1 MERIDKVQNLI
12 PEKPEFVHS
21 NQEKGED
28 VESLKIVNRPVVK
41 KDAAALVTGK
51 AVYTNDLA
59 PSDCL
64 IVKVVRSPYAHALI
78 KDINT
83 ARAEAVPGIECVL
96 TYKDCPNKRFTMAGQ
111 TYPEPSPYDR
121 LILDQRMRFVGDAA
135 AIVAGTSEEAVKKA
149 IASTEVQVPEP
160 ALQPVSQTVSD
171 SRTSC
176 MFYKGTL
183 RSGQV
188 FEADGSVVVLGDV
201 NPGGKVVAKG
211 SVIVLGSLKGNIFAG
226 VDGNENAFVVALEM
240 SPMQIKIG
248 DIIARS
254 SDSGTKAT
262 KGRGKVKVVEPKIA
276 YVYDQNI
283 YIEDLEQNA
292 LDDICL
298 D

>member
-1 MERIDKVQNLI
+1 MDNSVIIKGSKSGITVFLDEEIPFEELLENVSDKFKSASKFFNNASMAISFDGRDLSDDEEKRIL
-12 PEKPEFVHS
+12 
-21 NQEKGED
+21 D
-28 VESLKIVNRPVVK
+28 VISEVSELNIV
-41 KDAAALVTGK
+41 
-51 AVYTNDLA
+51 
-59 PSDCL
+59 
-64 IVKVVRSPYAHALI
+64 
-78 KDINT
+78 
-83 ARAEAVPGIECVL
+83 CVL
-96 TYKDCPNKRFTMAGQ
+96 DENNDMKKIY
-111 TYPEPSPYDR
+111 E
-121 LILDQRMRFVGDAA
+121 DAV
-135 AIVAGTSEEAVKKA
+135 IKA
-149 IASTEVQVPEP
+149 IAGMGIPE
-160 ALQPVSQTVSD
+160 QPQNQTMAD
-171 SRTSC
+171 SKNAC

-254 SDSGTKAT
+254 SDSGINKIS
-262 KGRGKVKVVEPKIA
+262 KGKNKVKVIEPKIA

-292 LDDICL
+292 LDDISL

>member
-1 MERIDKVQNLI
+1 MNVLDNSVMIKGSKSGITVFLDEEMPFEELLENVSDKFKSASKFFNNANMAISFDGRNLSAEEEKRILNVI
-12 PEKPEFVHS
+12 S
-21 NQEKGED
+21 D
-28 VESLKIVNRPVVK
+28 VSELNIV
-41 KDAAALVTGK
+41 
-51 AVYTNDLA
+51 
-59 PSDCL
+59 
-64 IVKVVRSPYAHALI
+64 
-78 KDINT
+78 
-83 ARAEAVPGIECVL
+83 CVL
-96 TYKDCPNKRFTMAGQ
+96 DENNDMKEVY
-111 TYPEPSPYDR
+111 
-121 LILDQRMRFVGDAA
+121 
-135 AIVAGTSEEAVKKA
+135 EEAVKKA
-149 IASTEVQVPEP
+149 MASVDIPQ
-160 ALQPVSQTVSD
+160 QPVVSQPTMTD
-171 SRTSC
+171 PKTTC

-254 SDSGTKAT
+254 SDSGVNKIS
-262 KGRGKVKVVEPKIA
+262 KGKNKSKTLEPKIA

-292 LDDICL
+292 LDDISL

>member
-1 MERIDKVQNLI
+1 MDNSVIIKGSNSGITVFLDNEMAFEDLLESVSEKFKSASKFFNNANMAISFDGRLLSAEEEKRIL
-12 PEKPEFVHS
+12 
-21 NQEKGED
+21 D
-28 VESLKIVNRPVVK
+28 VISDVSELNIV
-41 KDAAALVTGK
+41 
-51 AVYTNDLA
+51 
-59 PSDCL
+59 
-64 IVKVVRSPYAHALI
+64 
-78 KDINT
+78 
-83 ARAEAVPGIECVL
+83 CVL
-96 TYKDCPNKRFTMAGQ
+96 DENNNMKEIYED
-111 TYPEPSPYDR
+111 
-121 LILDQRMRFVGDAA
+121 
-135 AIVAGTSEEAVKKA
+135 AVKKA
-149 IASTEVQVPEP
+149 IASVDISEP
-160 ALQPVSQTVSD
+160 VVQPVSDMESD
-171 SRTSC
+171 SKTAC

-248 DIIARS
+248 EIIARS
-254 SDSGTKAT
+254 SDTGTRIT
-262 KGRGKVKVVEPKIA
+262 KGRNKNKVIEPKIA

>member
-1 MERIDKVQNLI
+1 MDNSVIIKGSKNGITVFLDEEMPFEELLENVSDKFKNASKFFNNATMAISFDGRNLSAEEEKRILNVI
-12 PEKPEFVHS
+12 S
-21 NQEKGED
+21 D
-28 VESLKIVNRPVVK
+28 VSELNIV
-41 KDAAALVTGK
+41 
-51 AVYTNDLA
+51 
-59 PSDCL
+59 
-64 IVKVVRSPYAHALI
+64 
-78 KDINT
+78 
-83 ARAEAVPGIECVL
+83 CVL
-96 TYKDCPNKRFTMAGQ
+96 DENNDIKSVY
-111 TYPEPSPYDR
+111 
-121 LILDQRMRFVGDAA
+121 
-135 AIVAGTSEEAVKKA
+135 EEAVKKA
-149 IASTEVQVPEP
+149 MNSFNISHQPERQKITDP
-160 ALQPVSQTVSD
+160 KT
-171 SRTSC
+171 TC

-254 SDSGTKAT
+254 SDSGVNKIS
-262 KGRGKVKVVEPKIA
+262 KGKNKSKILEPKIA

-292 LDDICL
+292 LDDISL

>member
-1 MERIDKVQNLI
+1 MDNSVIIKGSKSGITVFLDNEMPFEELLESVSDKFKNASKFFNNANMAISFDGRDLSAEE
-12 PEKPEFVHS
+12 EKKILNIIS
-21 NQEKGED
+21 D
-28 VESLKIVNRPVVK
+28 VSDLNIV
-41 KDAAALVTGK
+41 
-51 AVYTNDLA
+51 
-59 PSDCL
+59 
-64 IVKVVRSPYAHALI
+64 
-78 KDINT
+78 
-83 ARAEAVPGIECVL
+83 CVL
-96 TYKDCPNKRFTMAGQ
+96 DENNDIKSVY
-111 TYPEPSPYDR
+111 
-121 LILDQRMRFVGDAA
+121 
-135 AIVAGTSEEAVKKA
+135 EEAVKKA
-149 IASTEVQVPEP
+149 MNSFNISHQPERQKIIDP
-160 ALQPVSQTVSD
+160 KT
-171 SRTSC
+171 TC

-254 SDSGTKAT
+254 SDSGVNKIS
-262 KGRGKVKVVEPKIA
+262 KGKNKSKILEPKIA

-283 YIEDLEQNA
+283 YVEDLEQNA
-292 LDDICL
+292 LDDISL

>member
-1 MERIDKVQNLI
+1 MDNSVIIKGSKSGITVFLDNEMPFEELLESVSDKFKNASKFFNNANMAISFDGRLLSAEEEKRIL
-12 PEKPEFVHS
+12 
-21 NQEKGED
+21 D
-28 VESLKIVNRPVVK
+28 VISDVSELNIV
-41 KDAAALVTGK
+41 
-51 AVYTNDLA
+51 
-59 PSDCL
+59 
-64 IVKVVRSPYAHALI
+64 
-78 KDINT
+78 
-83 ARAEAVPGIECVL
+83 CVL
-96 TYKDCPNKRFTMAGQ
+96 DENNNMKEIYED
-111 TYPEPSPYDR
+111 
-121 LILDQRMRFVGDAA
+121 
-135 AIVAGTSEEAVKKA
+135 AVKKA
-149 IASTEVQVPEP
+149 IASVDISEP
-160 ALQPVSQTVSD
+160 VVQPVSDMESD
-171 SRTSC
+171 SKTAC

-248 DIIARS
+248 EIIARS
-254 SDSGTKAT
+254 SDTGTRIT
-262 KGRGKVKVVEPKIA
+262 KGRNKNKVIEPKIA

>member
-1 MERIDKVQNLI
+1 MDNSVIIKGSKNGITVFLDEELPFEELLENVSDKFKNASKFFNNANMAISFDGRNLSAEEEKRILNVI
-12 PEKPEFVHS
+12 S
-21 NQEKGED
+21 D
-28 VESLKIVNRPVVK
+28 VSELNIV
-41 KDAAALVTGK
+41 
-51 AVYTNDLA
+51 
-59 PSDCL
+59 
-64 IVKVVRSPYAHALI
+64 
-78 KDINT
+78 
-83 ARAEAVPGIECVL
+83 CVL
-96 TYKDCPNKRFTMAGQ
+96 DENNDIKSVYED
-111 TYPEPSPYDR
+111 
-121 LILDQRMRFVGDAA
+121 
-135 AIVAGTSEEAVKKA
+135 AVKKA
-149 IASTEVQVPEP
+149 MDSVVMSH
-160 ALQPVSQTVSD
+160 QPVGQTMTD
-171 SRTSC
+171 SKTTC

-254 SDSGTKAT
+254 SDSGVNKIS
-262 KGRGKVKVVEPKIA
+262 KGKNKSKILEPKIA

-292 LDDICL
+292 LDDISL

>member
-1 MERIDKVQNLI
+1 MDNSVIIKGSKNGITVFLDEEMPFEELLENVSDKFKNASKFFNNATMAISFDGRNLSAEEEKRILNVI
-12 PEKPEFVHS
+12 S
-21 NQEKGED
+21 D
-28 VESLKIVNRPVVK
+28 VSELNIV
-41 KDAAALVTGK
+41 
-51 AVYTNDLA
+51 
-59 PSDCL
+59 
-64 IVKVVRSPYAHALI
+64 
-78 KDINT
+78 
-83 ARAEAVPGIECVL
+83 CVL
-96 TYKDCPNKRFTMAGQ
+96 DENNDIKSVY
-111 TYPEPSPYDR
+111 
-121 LILDQRMRFVGDAA
+121 
-135 AIVAGTSEEAVKKA
+135 EEAVKKA
-149 IASTEVQVPEP
+149 MNSFNISHQPERQKITDP
-160 ALQPVSQTVSD
+160 KAT
-171 SRTSC
+171 C

-254 SDSGTKAT
+254 SDSGVNKIS
-262 KGRGKVKVVEPKIA
+262 KGKNKSKILEPKIA
-276 YVYDQNI
+276 YIYDQNI

-292 LDDICL
+292 LDDISL

>member
-1 MERIDKVQNLI
+1 MKEIY
-12 PEKPEFVHS
+12 
-21 NQEKGED
+21 ED
-28 VESLKIVNRPVVK
+28 
-41 KDAAALVTGK
+41 
-51 AVYTNDLA
+51 
-59 PSDCL
+59 
-64 IVKVVRSPYAHALI
+64 
-78 KDINT
+78 
-83 ARAEAVPGIECVL
+83 
-96 TYKDCPNKRFTMAGQ
+96 
-111 TYPEPSPYDR
+111 
-121 LILDQRMRFVGDAA
+121 
-135 AIVAGTSEEAVKKA
+135 AVKKA
-149 IASTEVQVPEP
+149 IASVDVSEP
-160 ALQPVSQTVSD
+160 VVKPVNDMASD
-171 SRTSC
+171 PKTAC

-188 FEADGSVVVLGDV
+188 FESDGSVVVLGDV

-248 DIIARS
+248 EIIARS
-254 SDSGTKAT
+254 SDVGTKIT
-262 KGRGKVKVVEPKIA
+262 KGRNKTKVIEPKIA

>member
-1 MERIDKVQNLI
+1 MNVLDNSVIIKGSNSGITVFLDNEMAFEDLLESVSEKFKSASKFFNNANMAISFDGRLLSVEEEKRIL
-12 PEKPEFVHS
+12 
-21 NQEKGED
+21 D
-28 VESLKIVNRPVVK
+28 VISDVSELNIV
-41 KDAAALVTGK
+41 
-51 AVYTNDLA
+51 
-59 PSDCL
+59 
-64 IVKVVRSPYAHALI
+64 
-78 KDINT
+78 
-83 ARAEAVPGIECVL
+83 CVL
-96 TYKDCPNKRFTMAGQ
+96 DENNNMKEIYED
-111 TYPEPSPYDR
+111 
-121 LILDQRMRFVGDAA
+121 
-135 AIVAGTSEEAVKKA
+135 AVKKA
-149 IASTEVQVPEP
+149 IASVDISEP
-160 ALQPVSQTVSD
+160 VVQPVSDMESD
-171 SRTSC
+171 SKTAC

-248 DIIARS
+248 EIIARS
-254 SDSGTKAT
+254 SDTGTRIT
-262 KGRGKVKVVEPKIA
+262 KGRNKNKVIEPKIA

>member
-1 MERIDKVQNLI
+1 M
-12 PEKPEFVHS
+12 
-21 NQEKGED
+21 
-28 VESLKIVNRPVVK
+28 
-41 KDAAALVTGK
+41 A
-51 AVYTNDLA
+51 
-59 PSDCL
+59 SDP
-64 IVKVVRSPYAHALI
+64 K
-78 KDINT
+78 T
-83 ARAEAVPGIECVL
+83 A
-96 TYKDCPNKRFTMAGQ
+96 
-111 TYPEPSPYDR
+111 
-121 LILDQRMRFVGDAA
+121 
-135 AIVAGTSEEAVKKA
+135 
-149 IASTEVQVPEP
+149 
-160 ALQPVSQTVSD
+160 
-171 SRTSC
+171 C

-188 FEADGSVVVLGDV
+188 FESDGSVVVLGDV

-248 DIIARS
+248 EIIARS
-254 SDSGTKAT
+254 SDVGTKIT
-262 KGRGKVKVVEPKIA
+262 KGRNKTKVIEPKIA

>member
-1 MERIDKVQNLI
+1 MDNSVIIKGSKSGITVFLDNEMPFEELLESVSDKFKNASKFFNNANMAISFDGRDLSAEE
-12 PEKPEFVHS
+12 EKKILNIIS
-21 NQEKGED
+21 D
-28 VESLKIVNRPVVK
+28 VSDLNIV
-41 KDAAALVTGK
+41 
-51 AVYTNDLA
+51 
-59 PSDCL
+59 
-64 IVKVVRSPYAHALI
+64 
-78 KDINT
+78 
-83 ARAEAVPGIECVL
+83 CVL
-96 TYKDCPNKRFTMAGQ
+96 DENN
-111 TYPEPSPYDR
+111 D
-121 LILDQRMRFVGDAA
+121 
-135 AIVAGTSEEAVKKA
+135 KKA
-149 IASTEVQVPEP
+149 IASTAVQVPEP

-171 SRTSC
+171 QRTSC

>member
-1 MERIDKVQNLI
+1 MDNSVIIKGSKNGITVFLDEEMPFEELLENVSDKFKNATMAISFDGRNLSAEEEKRILNVI
-12 PEKPEFVHS
+12 S
-21 NQEKGED
+21 D
-28 VESLKIVNRPVVK
+28 VSELNIV
-41 KDAAALVTGK
+41 
-51 AVYTNDLA
+51 
-59 PSDCL
+59 
-64 IVKVVRSPYAHALI
+64 
-78 KDINT
+78 
-83 ARAEAVPGIECVL
+83 CVL
-96 TYKDCPNKRFTMAGQ
+96 DENNDIKSVY
-111 TYPEPSPYDR
+111 
-121 LILDQRMRFVGDAA
+121 
-135 AIVAGTSEEAVKKA
+135 EEAVKKA
-149 IASTEVQVPEP
+149 MNSFNISHQPERQKITDP
-160 ALQPVSQTVSD
+160 KT
-171 SRTSC
+171 TC

-254 SDSGTKAT
+254 SDSGVNKIS
-262 KGRGKVKVVEPKIA
+262 KGKNKSKILEPKIA

-283 YIEDLEQNA
+283 YVEDLEQNA
-292 LDDICL
+292 LDDISL

>member
-1 MERIDKVQNLI
+1 MDNSVIIKGSKNGITVFLDEEMPFDELLENVSDKFKNASKFFNNATMAISFDGRNLSAEEEKRILNVI
-12 PEKPEFVHS
+12 S
-21 NQEKGED
+21 D
-28 VESLKIVNRPVVK
+28 VSELNIV
-41 KDAAALVTGK
+41 
-51 AVYTNDLA
+51 
-59 PSDCL
+59 
-64 IVKVVRSPYAHALI
+64 
-78 KDINT
+78 
-83 ARAEAVPGIECVL
+83 CVL
-96 TYKDCPNKRFTMAGQ
+96 DENNDIKSVY
-111 TYPEPSPYDR
+111 
-121 LILDQRMRFVGDAA
+121 
-135 AIVAGTSEEAVKKA
+135 EEAVKKA
-149 IASTEVQVPEP
+149 MNSFNISHQPERQKIIDP
-160 ALQPVSQTVSD
+160 KT
-171 SRTSC
+171 TC

-254 SDSGTKAT
+254 SDSGVNKIS
-262 KGRGKVKVVEPKIA
+262 KGKNKSKILEPKIA

-283 YIEDLEQNA
+283 YVEDLEQNA
-292 LDDICL
+292 LDDISL

>member
-1 MERIDKVQNLI
+1 MDNSVIIKGSKSGITVFLDNEMPFEELLESVSDKFKNASKFFNNATMAISFDGRNLSAEEEKRILNVI
-12 PEKPEFVHS
+12 S
-21 NQEKGED
+21 D
-28 VESLKIVNRPVVK
+28 VSELNIV
-41 KDAAALVTGK
+41 
-51 AVYTNDLA
+51 
-59 PSDCL
+59 
-64 IVKVVRSPYAHALI
+64 
-78 KDINT
+78 
-83 ARAEAVPGIECVL
+83 CVL
-96 TYKDCPNKRFTMAGQ
+96 DENNDIKSVY
-111 TYPEPSPYDR
+111 
-121 LILDQRMRFVGDAA
+121 
-135 AIVAGTSEEAVKKA
+135 EEAVKKA
-149 IASTEVQVPEP
+149 MNSFNISHQPERQKITDP
-160 ALQPVSQTVSD
+160 KT
-171 SRTSC
+171 TC

-254 SDSGTKAT
+254 SDSGVNKIS
-262 KGRGKVKVVEPKIA
+262 KGKNKSKILEPKIA

-283 YIEDLEQNA
+283 YVEDLEQNA
-292 LDDICL
+292 LDDISL

>member
-1 MERIDKVQNLI
+1 MDNSVIIKGSKSGITVFLDNEMPFEELLESVSDKFKNASKFFNNANMAISFDGRNLSAEEEKRILNVI
-12 PEKPEFVHS
+12 S
-21 NQEKGED
+21 D
-28 VESLKIVNRPVVK
+28 VSELNIV
-41 KDAAALVTGK
+41 
-51 AVYTNDLA
+51 
-59 PSDCL
+59 
-64 IVKVVRSPYAHALI
+64 
-78 KDINT
+78 
-83 ARAEAVPGIECVL
+83 CVL
-96 TYKDCPNKRFTMAGQ
+96 DENNDIKSVY
-111 TYPEPSPYDR
+111 
-121 LILDQRMRFVGDAA
+121 
-135 AIVAGTSEEAVKKA
+135 EEAVKKA
-149 IASTEVQVPEP
+149 MNSFNISHQPERQKIIDP
-160 ALQPVSQTVSD
+160 KT
-171 SRTSC
+171 TC

-254 SDSGTKAT
+254 SDSGVNKIS
-262 KGRGKVKVVEPKIA
+262 KGKNKSKILEPKIA

-283 YIEDLEQNA
+283 YVEDLEQNA
-292 LDDICL
+292 LDDISL